1 VGLAAVQLA
10 KKAGMRVFATAGTD
24 PGRALLQAQGAE
36 AVFNHHQP
44 GYEQQILASTK
55 GAGVDLVVEM
65 LANVNLGR
73 DLPML
78 AQGGCVA
85 IVGSRGMVQIQPR
98 ELMVRDADVR
108 GVMLFKASAAIL
120 GRIHTDLLSGFTDG
134 SLKPVVR
141 ATFDLDR
148 AREAHDLQM
157 LPGALGKIVLKTAG
171 PS

>member
-1 VGLAAVQLA
+1 
-10 KKAGMRVFATAGTD
+10 
-24 PGRALLQAQGAE
+24 
-36 AVFNHHQP
+36 
-44 GYEQQILASTK
+44 
-55 GAGVDLVVEM
+55 
-65 LANVNLGR
+65 
-73 DLPML
+73 
-78 AQGGCVA
+78 
-85 IVGSRGMVQIQPR
+85 
-98 ELMVRDADVR
+98 MVRDADVR